1 MQHNDYNESGYIHF
15 ENFFAET
22 KLQETERILKKFHKS
37 WLAVNAEGYKNG
49 SINSHSITSG
59 EFINEQERLAL
70 FRFITQEK
78 IKNIVDS
85 IFPEKAVFL
94 NTQLFF
100 DPFNPLQQNY
110 WHRDI
115 QYTGLSIDDQK
126 EAIQSQNVVHF
137 RIPFKPELGIELVP
151 GTHKNWDLP
160 EELETRLSL
169 NGHKS
174 SDSLERGKV
183 ISLDR
188 GDLLVFSAN
197 MIHRGLYGRNRFSFD
212 IIFCDDTPD
221 FKEFIDPKN
230 QPSPQ
235 ELDVLDRQLFLNNP

>member
-15 ENFFAET
+15 ENFFCRNQAARDRAYSE
-22 KLQETERILKKFHKS
+22 KNSIKAGWQSMPKVI
-37 WLAVNAEGYKNG
+37 KNG

-70 FRFITQEK
+70 FSFYHSGK
-78 IKNIVDS
+78 KLKNILNS

-126 EAIQSQNVVHF
+126 RSY
-137 RIPFKPELGIELVP
+137 PEPKMLYTSESLSNL
-151 GTHKNWDLP
+151 NWV
-160 EELETRLSL
+160 L
-169 NGHKS
+169 N
-174 SDSLERGKV
+174 
-183 ISLDR
+183 
-188 GDLLVFSAN
+188 
-197 MIHRGLYGRNRFSFD
+197 
-212 IIFCDDTPD
+212 
-221 FKEFIDPKN
+221 
-230 QPSPQ
+230 
-235 ELDVLDRQLFLNNP
+235 

>member
-78 IKNIVDS
+78 IKSIVDS

-115 QYTGLSIDDQK
+115 QYTGLSIDLSK
-126 EAIQSQNVVHF
+126 RSYPEPKCCTLQN
-137 RIPFKPELGIELVP
+137 PFQ
-151 GTHKNWDLP
+151 T
-160 EELETRLSL
+160 
-169 NGHKS
+169 
-174 SDSLERGKV
+174 
-183 ISLDR
+183 
-188 GDLLVFSAN
+188 
-197 MIHRGLYGRNRFSFD
+197 
-212 IIFCDDTPD
+212 
-221 FKEFIDPKN
+221 
-230 QPSPQ
+230 
-235 ELDVLDRQLFLNNP
+235 